1 MQPPQIITRPRPR
14 LTWWLGSGLVFL
26 LMAGFVIFQFN
37 PSDYHFYPRCML
49 YVTTGIYC
57 PGCGSQ
63 RALYYL
69 AHGHLAT
76 ALRCNALLILSLP
89 FLAFTFA
96 RYSLRW
102 VANKPLPPFII
113 RTGWIKLLVGVLI
126 LFTILRNISCS
137 PFIYLAP
144 P

>member
-1 MQPPQIITRPRPR
+1 MQPPLIVTRPRPR
-14 LTWWLGSGLVFL
+14 FGWWLGGILVL
-26 LMAGFVIFQFN
+26 LIVGAVLFQFN
-37 PSDYHFYPRCML
+37 PSQYTFYPRCML

-63 RALYYL
+63 RALYHL
-69 AHGHLAT
+69 VHGQLAT
-76 ALRCNALLILSLP
+76 ALRCNALLILLLP
-89 FLAFTFA
+89 FLAFFSA

-102 VANKPLPPFII
+102 AAHKPLPPLVV
-113 RTGWIKLLVGVLI
+113 RSWWIKLLVVVVI
-126 LFTILRNISCS
+126 LFTVLRNIPCS